1 MRGKQGFF
9 RLAVA
14 GVITLL
20 ALSSCESFFTSNAFG
35 GLQRDPADMDA
46 AELEVFAADALASG
60 DTATIK
66 STFDALRAA
75 AGSNPTASQ
84 TSTLVELGVAATG
97 IPQLV
102 TSLATGGGNLESIE
116 DVETLLSGFDSATA
130 EATADIA
137 LAAEPGTL
145 TGQQYAYAALG
156 LVGAIAA
163 EADSF
168 ENIESA
174 DGIDDA
180 QTLLDSSIAAYE
192 ADGQEESETYQL
204 LLELKAQIN
213 P

>member
-1 MRGKQGFF
+1 MRGRQGFF

-14 GVITLL
+14 GVIMLL
-20 ALSSCESFFTSNAFG
+20 ALSGCESFFTSNAFG

-66 STFDALRAA
+66 NTFDALKTA

-97 IPQLV
+97 IPELV
-102 TSLATGGGNLESIE
+102 TSLATGGGNFESID

-130 EATADIA
+130 EATAAIA

-156 LVGAIAA
+156 LVGAVAA

>member
-1 MRGKQGFF
+1 MRGRQGFF
-9 RLAVA
+9 RLAVV
-14 GVITLL
+14 GMILLL
-20 ALSSCESFFTSNAFG
+20 ALSGCEGFFTSNAFG

-66 STFDALRAA
+66 STFDALKTA
-75 AGSNPTASQ
+75 AGSSPTASQ

-97 IPQLV
+97 IPELV
-102 TSLATGGGNLESIE
+102 TSLATGGGDFESIE

-137 LAAEPGTL
+137 LAAETGTL